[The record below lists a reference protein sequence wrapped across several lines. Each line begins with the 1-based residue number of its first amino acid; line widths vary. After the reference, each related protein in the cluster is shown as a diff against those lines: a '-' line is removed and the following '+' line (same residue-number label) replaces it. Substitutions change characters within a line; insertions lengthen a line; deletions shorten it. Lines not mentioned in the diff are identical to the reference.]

1 LRAVGVLFCYDKL
14 DECGSEHEAL
24 VPVICDGVDDGQL
37 EKRFP
42 KKVIAVQYTAD
53 ENHTDN
59 MKQPRPQGI

>member
-1 LRAVGVLFCYDKL
+1 
-14 DECGSEHEAL
+14 